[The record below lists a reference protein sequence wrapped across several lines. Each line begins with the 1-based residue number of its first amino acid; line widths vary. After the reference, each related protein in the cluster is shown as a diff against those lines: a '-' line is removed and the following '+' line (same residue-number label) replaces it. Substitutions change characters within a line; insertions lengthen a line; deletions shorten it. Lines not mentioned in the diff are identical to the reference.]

1 MNMTELPNS
10 LEDAVV
16 QAQASTIAALE
27 AGYPRVAIELLFPEL
42 KAMPVARQ
50 FVTAFESY
58 GAGLKIFF
66 TDAGTAA
73 WAKRDW
79 AGLACKFGSLDVA
92 GSRQT
97 TTVEEQIEAEDQ
109 IYIFVSPT
117 AVEIGPVEQICNA
130 AGDRPVILLNPRL
143 EDVAIIGI
151 GYAARQI
158 RDRFINTI
166 EPCYYLRPLDDTLA
180 LTRMYPAPWQ
190 LWVEAEGGGG
200 GGDWRPVAEALQKP
214 DSEELENL
222 IAQAT
227 GKPTTKGGFL
237 GGLSEF
243 IRALSR

>member
-1 MNMTELPNS
+1 MAELPNS
-10 LEDAVV
+10 LEDAIV
-16 QAQASTIAALE
+16 QAQVSTAEALK
-27 AGYPRVAIELLFPEL
+27 AGYPRVSIELLFPEL
-42 KAMPVARQ
+42 KTMPVAQQ
-50 FVTAFESY
+50 FAQAFESY
-58 GAGLKIFF
+58 GPGLKIFF

-73 WAKRDW
+73 WAKQAW
-79 AGLACKFGSLDVA
+79 SGINCKVGSLDVA

-97 TTVEEQIEAEDQ
+97 TTVEEQIEDEDQ
-109 IYIFVSPT
+109 IYLFVSPT

-166 EPCYYLRPLDDTLA
+166 EPCYYLRPLDESLA

-190 LWVEAEGGGG
+190 LWVESAGN
-200 GGDWRPVAEALQKP
+200 WQATSEALQKP
-214 DSEELENL
+214 DSEDLETM
-222 IAQAT
+222 IAEAT
-227 GKPTTKGGFL
+227 GQTATQGGFF
-237 GGLSEF
+237 GGLSQF